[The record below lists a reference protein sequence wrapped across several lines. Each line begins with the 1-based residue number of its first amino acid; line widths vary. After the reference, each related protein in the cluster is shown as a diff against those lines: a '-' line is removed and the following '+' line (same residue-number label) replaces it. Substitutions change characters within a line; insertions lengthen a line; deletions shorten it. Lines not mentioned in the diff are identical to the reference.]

1 MLPLLLYEMSERA
14 DLPIPLDS
22 STGLGG
28 GALPSTVRQL
38 SNDVEADRD
47 YNTGVKNVES
57 QSAHAVSAKASVLL
71 GGNEGEIWDC
81 KTSDGYMCNCKRR
94 NGAQDVRRARQIPSW
109 ATGGGKRRKL
119 KAEEKEKAKGKR
131 KADRALA
138 RPLDRARDVREAKA
152 AAAAAAAAKKG
163 T

>member
-1 MLPLLLYEMSERA
+1 
-14 DLPIPLDS
+14 
-22 STGLGG
+22 
-28 GALPSTVRQL
+28 VRQL

-109 ATGGGKRRKL
+109 VRNTETAPSQETASTTLLCRDAGDGRREAT
-119 KAEEKEKAKGKR
+119 KAKG
-131 KADRALA
+131 
-138 RPLDRARDVREAKA
+138 
-152 AAAAAAAAKKG
+152 
-163 T
+163 

>member
-1 MLPLLLYEMSERA
+1 M
-14 DLPIPLDS
+14 
-22 STGLGG
+22 
-28 GALPSTVRQL
+28 RQL

-94 NGAQDVRRARQIPSW
+94 NGARQIPSW
-109 ATGGGKRRKL
+109 VRNTETAPLKRLLPPRCCAATQASGGGKRRKL

-131 KADRALA
+131 MADRARS
-138 RPLDRARDVREAKA
+138 RPLDRARDAREAKA

-163 T
+163 K

>member
-1 MLPLLLYEMSERA
+1 M
-14 DLPIPLDS
+14 
-22 STGLGG
+22 
-28 GALPSTVRQL
+28 RQL

-94 NGAQDVRRARQIPSW
+94 NGARQIPSW
-109 ATGGGKRRKL
+109 VRNTDTAPLKRPLPPRCCAATQATGGGKRRKL
-119 KAEEKEKAKGKR
+119 KAEEKGKR
-131 KADRALA
+131 MADRALA
-138 RPLDRARDVREAKA
+138 RPLDRARDVREAIA

>member
-1 MLPLLLYEMSERA
+1 M
-14 DLPIPLDS
+14 
-22 STGLGG
+22 
-28 GALPSTVRQL
+28 PSTVRQL

-81 KTSDGYMCNCKRR
+81 IQTARRPTGTCATASGATGRRTSDGHAKSHRGCATQRPRLLKRPLPPR
-94 NGAQDVRRARQIPSW
+94 CCA
-109 ATGGGKRRKL
+109 ATQASGGGKRRKL